1 MLHAVEA
8 GVRFTTGELSN
19 YSNPQQWNGFNVYS
33 VHVIFGDVAMGG
45 WCIFTGLGV
54 HTESSVRT
62 SITIHVLSIMQ
73 VSQKVQESLTERA
86 ASFGLILDDIS
97 LVRTYFYVVQELNCD
112 FTPSSQV

>member
-1 MLHAVEA
+1 
-8 GVRFTTGELSN
+8 
-19 YSNPQQWNGFNVYS
+19 
-33 VHVIFGDVAMGG
+33 MGG
-45 WCIFTGLGV
+45 WCIFRGLGV

-62 SITIHVLSIMQ
+62 SITILSIMQ

-97 LVRTYFYVVQELNCD
+97 LVRTYFCVVQELNCD